1 MEVPV
6 TAVILAAG
14 LGTRMK
20 SRRAKVLHEAGGLP
34 LVEHVVRAVR
44 QILPPQRIFVVVGCQ
59 ADRVKAALERHGVGF
74 VHQEQQR
81 GTAHALLCG
90 RSELEP
96 LGGLLLVLYG
106 DCPLLCADTLRRLIA
121 AQAGSRAAA
130 TVLTTF
136 LEDPSGYGRVV
147 RDAEGRLQAIVEQKS
162 ARPEE
167 LAIREIN
174 SGIYCFASE
183 LLWPRLEA
191 IRPDNP
197 AAEYYLT
204 DVVALLRRDGYLI
217 ETLRADDPTEVLGV
231 NTRLELAEADRIL
244 RQRKARELM
253 SEGVTILLPE
263 TVRLDCD
270 VLVGADTLIEPF
282 VAILGRSKIGRDCRI
297 GAGSILRDVEAG
309 ERVEIRPYTVAEGSL
324 LEDDARVGP
333 FARLRP
339 GTRLGAGAQVGNFVE
354 MKNARLGRGSKAN
367 HLAYLGDAAIGENCN
382 IGAGTITCNYD
393 GERKHPTR
401 IGDRVFVGSNA
412 TLVAPIEL
420 ADDCYVGA
428 GSVITDP
435 VPPEA
440 LALGRARQVIKDG
453 WVRRRRAAKWE
464 AQQQTSSAE
473 PQSPE
478 GGL

>member
-34 LVEHVVRAVR
+34 LIEHVVRATLEIVPAGR
-44 QILPPQRIFVVVGCQ
+44 VFVVVGCQ
-59 ADRVKAALERHGVGF
+59 ADEVKAAVERYGVRF
-74 VHQEQQR
+74 IHQPEQK

-90 RSELEP
+90 RGELEP
-96 LGGLLLVLYG
+96 LGGLLLTLYG
-106 DCPLLCADTLRRLIA
+106 DCPLLSAGTLRRLL
-121 AQAGSRAAA
+121 QWQQNSQAAA
-130 TVLTTF
+130 TVVTTIV
-136 LEDPSGYGRVV
+136 EDPTGYGRIV
-147 RDAEGRLQAIVEQKS
+147 RDAQGRVEAIVEQKAAS
-162 ARPEE
+162 PEQ

-174 SGIYCFASE
+174 SGIYCFVSE
-183 LLWPRLEA
+183 LLWPRLED

-204 DVVALLRRDGYLI
+204 DVIGLLRRDGYAV
-217 ETLRADDPTEVLGV
+217 EALRVEDPAEVLGV
-231 NTRLELAEADRIL
+231 NTRVELAEADRIL
-244 RQRKARELM
+244 RRRKARELM
-253 SEGVTILLPE
+253 LEGVTIMLPE

-270 VLVGADTLIEPF
+270 VRVGADTVIEPF
-282 VAILGRSKIGRDCRI
+282 VAILGRSTIGRDCRI

-309 ERVEIRPYTVAEGSL
+309 ERVEIRAYTLAEQAR

-339 GTRLGAGAQVGNFVE
+339 GTHVCAGAHVGNFVE
-354 MKNARLGRGSKAN
+354 MKAARLGRGSKAN
-367 HLAYLGDAAIGENCN
+367 HLAYLGDAVIGEEVN

-393 GERKHPTR
+393 GERKHQTR

-435 VPPEA
+435 VPSEA
-440 LALGRARQVIKDG
+440 LALGRARQVIKEG
-453 WVRRRRAAKWE
+453 WVRRRRAARAGASAAGAPE
-464 AQQQTSSAE
+464 AA
-473 PQSPE
+473 
-478 GGL
+478 L

>member
-1 MEVPV
+1 MEVSAS
-6 TAVILAAG
+6 AVILAAG

-34 LVEHVVRAVR
+34 LIEHVVRAVLG
-44 QILPPQRIFVVVGCQ
+44 ILPPEKVFVVVGRQ
-59 ADRVKAALERHGVGF
+59 AGEVQAAVQRYGVSF
-74 VHQEQQR
+74 IHQPEQK
-81 GTAHALLCG
+81 GTAHAVLCG
-90 RSELEP
+90 RSVLEP
-96 LGGLLLVLYG
+96 PGGLLLVLYG
-106 DCPLLCADTLRRLIA
+106 DCPLLSAATLRRLVETHRA
-121 AQAGSRAAA
+121 SRAAA
-130 TVLTTF
+130 TVITTL
-136 LEDPSGYGRVV
+136 LEDPTGYGRIV
-147 RDAEGRLQAIVEQKS
+147 RDAEGRVEAIVEQK
-162 ARPEE
+162 AAAPDQ

-174 SGIYCFASE
+174 SGIYCFISE

-191 IRPDNP
+191 VRPDNP

-204 DVVALLRRDGYLI
+204 DVVALLRRDGYTV
-217 ETLRADDPTEVLGV
+217 EALRVDEPAEVLGV
-231 NTRLELAEADRIL
+231 NTRVELAEADRIL
-244 RQRKARELM
+244 RQRKARQLM
-253 SEGVTILLPE
+253 LEGVTILLPE

-270 VLVGADTLIEPF
+270 VRVGADTVIEPF
-282 VAILGRSKIGRDCRI
+282 VAILGRSTIGCDCRI
-297 GAGSILRDVEAG
+297 GAGSILRDVEVG
-309 ERVEIRPYTVAEGSL
+309 ERVEVRPYTVAEQARV
-324 LEDDARVGP
+324 EDDARVGP

-339 GTRLGAGAQVGNFVE
+339 GTHVGAGAHVGNFVE

-367 HLAYLGDAAIGENCN
+367 HLAYLGDAVIGADVN

-435 VPPEA
+435 VPSEA
-440 LALGRARQVIKDG
+440 LALGRARQVIKEG
-453 WVRRRRAAKWE
+453 WVRRRRAAR
-464 AQQQTSSAE
+464 AAAPPPS
-473 PQSPE
+473 SPE